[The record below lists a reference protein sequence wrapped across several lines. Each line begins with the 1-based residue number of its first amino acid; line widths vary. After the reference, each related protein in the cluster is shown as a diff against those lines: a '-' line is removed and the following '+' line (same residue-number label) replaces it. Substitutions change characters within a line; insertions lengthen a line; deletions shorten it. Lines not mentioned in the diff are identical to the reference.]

1 MNKRAL
7 NPELR
12 RFIYEMNGME
22 DRKPTPKTEAERGIS
37 KAPGE
42 GQRRDTEASRS
53 KEESPAGAEVNNT
66 GKVMWLC

>member
-22 DRKPTPKTEAERGIS
+22 DRKPTPKTEAEREAFRRHLEKVNAEILRRVEARK
-37 KAPGE
+37 KARLE
-42 GQRRDTEASRS
+42 Q
-53 KEESPAGAEVNNT
+53 K
-66 GKVMWLC
+66 